1 MLFCRLADMG
11 KRSTQEG
18 EKDEEFGEV
27 LHLLG
32 SLEHAKLEV
41 LARSMHFDSPAAA
54 RDFFCINPHLF
65 HVSLISHEA
74 DDEELRT
81 SKRLRLSQHEA
92 KFEEFAR
99 SLHFDSPGAA
109 GAFFCVNP
117 HLHYDACRPAKRP
130 RQGRTIREKEEA
142 ADAKDDANAQ
152 TSFQSSMIGSR
163 SPADA
168 VAKASAEKAAADAKP
183 QVITSPPTSSL
194 PKSAITAS
202 CNSVRSL
209 ASCVLSVIDQAYISG
224 NFCIRADA
232 GGVD

>member
-1 MLFCRLADMG
+1 MG

-32 SLEHAKLEV
+32 SLEHTKLEV

-74 DDEELRT
+74 NDEELRT
-81 SKRLRLSQHEA
+81 SKRLRLAQHEA

-142 ADAKDDANAQ
+142 DAQ

-209 ASCVLSVIDQAYISG
+209 ASCVLNVIDQAYISG